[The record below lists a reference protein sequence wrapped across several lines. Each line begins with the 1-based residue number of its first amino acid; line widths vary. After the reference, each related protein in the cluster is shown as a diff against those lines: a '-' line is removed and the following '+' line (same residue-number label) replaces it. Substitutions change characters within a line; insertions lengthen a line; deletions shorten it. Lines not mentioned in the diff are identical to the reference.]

1 MNSRATFESSHAGRI
16 GAYAAGADGMSR
28 SKSASAPAAVILD
41 PRAKLYLLLLANM
54 LLFFHADARAEALLT
69 ALFLTP
75 LFLAGRWRMGLRL
88 TACYAVLLGLGLLS
102 DAATLDTAGASGAA
116 SASGSGADA
125 WIHVVGLFSVGLRMM
140 MPCFITGAYAFS
152 TTRVS
157 EFVCALRRMR
167 VPESV
172 AIPCMV
178 VIRFFPTIGRDYRRT
193 RGATRRD
200 QAVAISAPGRRETDR
215 FDPTIAFGVPKLHE
229 PMRHKRCDDIV
240 DHLPRQQRVLADRPL
255 RRPIMVLEVV
265 QNAHH
270 IIRHSGSASVIRIR
284 HVNAMQFIEEQIDMT
299 RDR

>member
-125 WIHVVGLFSVGLRMM
+125 WIHVVG
-140 MPCFITGAYAFS
+140 
-152 TTRVS
+152 
-157 EFVCALRRMR
+157 R

-193 RGATRRD
+193 RDAMALRGLASGRLALLRHPAQSLEFVLVPLLMNATIVSRD
-200 QAVAISAPGRRETDR
+200 LSVAALTKGLGRPGRHTCITE
-215 FDPTIAFGVPKLHE
+215 IHSVGL
-229 PMRHKRCDDIV
+229 IG
-240 DHLPRQQRVLADRPL
+240 
-255 RRPIMVLEVV
+255 RRW
-265 QNAHH
+265 
-270 IIRHSGSASVIRIR
+270 RSARSRW
-284 HVNAMQFIEEQIDMT
+284 H
-299 RDR
+299 

>member
-28 SKSASAPAAVILD
+28 SKSAPAPAAVILD

-88 TACYAVLLGLGLLS
+88 TACYAVLLGLGLWS

-157 EFVCALRRMR
+157 EFVCALLVCACPNRRPSPAWWSSGSFR
-167 VPESV
+167 QSGGTTSEP
-172 AIPCMV
+172 
-178 VIRFFPTIGRDYRRT
+178 
-193 RGATRRD
+193 ATRWPF
-200 QAVAISAPGRRETDR
+200 AVLPPADS
-215 FDPTIAFGVPKLHE
+215 
-229 PMRHKRCDDIV
+229 RCCGI
-240 DHLPRQQRVLADRPL
+240 RPS
-255 RRPIMVLEVV
+255 RWSSCWFRC
-265 QNAHH
+265 
-270 IIRHSGSASVIRIR
+270 
-284 HVNAMQFIEEQIDMT
+284 
-299 RDR
+299 

>member
-1 MNSRATFESSHAGRI
+1 MNSRATFESSHAGRT

-28 SKSASAPAAVILD
+28 SKSAPAPAAVVLG
-41 PRAKLYLLLLANM
+41 PRAKLYLMLLANT

-88 TACYAVLLGLGLLS
+88 TACYAVLLGWGLWS
-102 DAATLDTAGASGAA
+102 DAATLDTAGLRA
-116 SASGSGADA
+116 ASGSDADA

-193 RGATRRD
+193 RDAMALRGLVSGRLALLRHPAQSLEFVLVPLLMNATIVSHD
-200 QAVAISAPGRRETDR
+200 LSVAALTKGLGRPGRHTCITEIHSVGLIGRR
-215 FDPTIAFGVPKLHE
+215 WRSARIPLALSIGGVL
-229 PMRHKRCDDIV
+229 
-240 DHLPRQQRVLADRPL
+240 
-255 RRPIMVLEVV
+255 
-265 QNAHH
+265 
-270 IIRHSGSASVIRIR
+270 
-284 HVNAMQFIEEQIDMT
+284 
-299 RDR
+299 

>member
-28 SKSASAPAAVILD
+28 SKSAPAPAAVILD

-88 TACYAVLLGLGLLS
+88 TACYAVLMGLGLWS

-125 WIHVVGLFSVGLRMM
+125 WVHVVGLFSVGLRMM

-157 EFVCALRRMR
+157 EFVCACPNRRPSPAWWSSGSFR
-167 VPESV
+167 QSGG
-172 AIPCMV
+172 
-178 VIRFFPTIGRDYRRT
+178 TIGEP
-193 RGATRRD
+193 ATRWPF
-200 QAVAISAPGRRETDR
+200 AVLPPADS
-215 FDPTIAFGVPKLHE
+215 
-229 PMRHKRCDDIV
+229 RCCGI
-240 DHLPRQQRVLADRPL
+240 RPS
-255 RRPIMVLEVV
+255 RWSSCWFRC
-265 QNAHH
+265 
-270 IIRHSGSASVIRIR
+270 
-284 HVNAMQFIEEQIDMT
+284 
-299 RDR
+299 

>member
-1 MNSRATFESSHAGRI
+1 MNSRATFESSHAGRT

-28 SKSASAPAAVILD
+28 SKSAPAPAAVILD

-102 DAATLDTAGASGAA
+102 DAATLDTAGGASGAA

-167 VPESV
+167 VPESA

-193 RGATRRD
+193 RDAMALRGLASGRLALLRYPAQSLEFVLVPLLMNTTIVSRD
-200 QAVAISAPGRRETDR
+200 LSVAALTKGLGRFGRHTCITEIHSVGLIGRRWR
-215 FDPTIAFGVPKLHE
+215 
-229 PMRHKRCDDIV
+229 
-240 DHLPRQQRVLADRPL
+240 
-255 RRPIMVLEVV
+255 
-265 QNAHH
+265 
-270 IIRHSGSASVIRIR
+270 SARSRW
-284 HVNAMQFIEEQIDMT
+284 H
-299 RDR
+299 

>member
-140 MPCFITGAYAFS
+140 MPCFITGA
-152 TTRVS
+152 TRSPPRASANSCARCV
-157 EFVCALRRMR
+157 VCACPNRWPSPAWWSSGSFRRSGGTTGE
-167 VPESV
+167 P
-172 AIPCMV
+172 
-178 VIRFFPTIGRDYRRT
+178 
-193 RGATRRD
+193 ATRWPF
-200 QAVAISAPGRRETDR
+200 AVLPPADS
-215 FDPTIAFGVPKLHE
+215 
-229 PMRHKRCDDIV
+229 RCCGI
-240 DHLPRQQRVLADRPL
+240 RPS
-255 RRPIMVLEVV
+255 RWSSCWFRC
-265 QNAHH
+265 
-270 IIRHSGSASVIRIR
+270 
-284 HVNAMQFIEEQIDMT
+284 
-299 RDR
+299 

>member
-28 SKSASAPAAVILD
+28 SKSAPAPAAVILD

-54 LLFFHADARAEALLT
+54 LLFFHADAQAEALLT

-88 TACYAVLLGLGLLS
+88 TACYAVLMGLGLWS

-167 VPESV
+167 VPESA
-172 AIPCMV
+172 AIPLHGGHPV
-178 VIRFFPTIGRDYRRT
+178 LSDNRAGLP
-193 RGATRRD
+193 AHPRRD
-200 QAVAISAPGRRETDR
+200 GPSRSCLRPTRAAAASGPVA
-215 FDPTIAFGVPKLHE
+215 GV
-229 PMRHKRCDDIV
+229 R
-240 DHLPRQQRVLADRPL
+240 A
-255 RRPIMVLEVV
+255 
-265 QNAHH
+265 
-270 IIRHSGSASVIRIR
+270 GSAVD
-284 HVNAMQFIEEQIDMT
+284 E
-299 RDR
+299 RDDRLA

>member
-28 SKSASAPAAVILD
+28 SKSAPAPAAVILD

-88 TACYAVLLGLGLLS
+88 TACYAVLLGLGLWS

-157 EFVCALRRMR
+157 EFVCVLRRMR
-167 VPESV
+167 VPESA
-172 AIPCMV
+172 AIPCV
-178 VIRFFPTIGRDYRRT
+178 VVVLSDNRAGPP
-193 RGATRRD
+193 ANPRRD
-200 QAVAISAPGRRETDR
+200 GPSRSCLRPTRAAAASGPVA
-215 FDPTIAFGVPKLHE
+215 GV
-229 PMRHKRCDDIV
+229 R
-240 DHLPRQQRVLADRPL
+240 A
-255 RRPIMVLEVV
+255 
-265 QNAHH
+265 
-270 IIRHSGSASVIRIR
+270 GSAVD
-284 HVNAMQFIEEQIDMT
+284 E
-299 RDR
+299 RDDRLA

>member
-1 MNSRATFESSHAGRI
+1 M
-16 GAYAAGADGMSR
+16 
-28 SKSASAPAAVILD
+28 
-41 PRAKLYLLLLANM
+41 
-54 LLFFHADARAEALLT
+54 
-69 ALFLTP
+69 
-75 LFLAGRWRMGLRL
+75 
-88 TACYAVLLGLGLLS
+88 LS

-193 RGATRRD
+193 RDAMALRGLASGRLALLRHPAQSLEFVLVPLLMNATIVSRD
-200 QAVAISAPGRRETDR
+200 LSVAALTKGLGRPGRHTCITE
-215 FDPTIAFGVPKLHE
+215 IHSVGL
-229 PMRHKRCDDIV
+229 IG
-240 DHLPRQQRVLADRPL
+240 
-255 RRPIMVLEVV
+255 RRW
-265 QNAHH
+265 
-270 IIRHSGSASVIRIR
+270 RSARSRW
-284 HVNAMQFIEEQIDMT
+284 H
-299 RDR
+299 

>member
-28 SKSASAPAAVILD
+28 SKSAPAPAAVILD

-88 TACYAVLLGLGLLS
+88 TACYAVLLGLGLWS

-116 SASGSGADA
+116 SASGSDADA

-157 EFVCALRRMR
+157 EFVCVLRRMR
-167 VPESV
+167 VPESA
-172 AIPCMV
+172 AIPCV
-178 VIRFFPTIGRDYRRT
+178 VVVLSDNRAGPP
-193 RGATRRD
+193 ANPRRD
-200 QAVAISAPGRRETDR
+200 GPSRSCLRPTRAAAASGPVA
-215 FDPTIAFGVPKLHE
+215 GV
-229 PMRHKRCDDIV
+229 R
-240 DHLPRQQRVLADRPL
+240 A
-255 RRPIMVLEVV
+255 
-265 QNAHH
+265 
-270 IIRHSGSASVIRIR
+270 GSAVD
-284 HVNAMQFIEEQIDMT
+284 E
-299 RDR
+299 RDDRLA

>member
-28 SKSASAPAAVILD
+28 SKSAPAPAAVILD

-75 LFLAGRWRMGLRL
+75 LFFAGRWRMGLRL
-88 TACYAVLLGLGLLS
+88 TACYAVLLGLGLWS

-157 EFVCALRRMR
+157 EFVCACPNRWPSPAWWSSGSFRQSGGTTG
-167 VPESV
+167 ES
-172 AIPCMV
+172 
-178 VIRFFPTIGRDYRRT
+178 
-193 RGATRRD
+193 ATRWPFTVLPPAD
-200 QAVAISAPGRRETDR
+200 S
-215 FDPTIAFGVPKLHE
+215 
-229 PMRHKRCDDIV
+229 RCCGI
-240 DHLPRQQRVLADRPL
+240 RPS
-255 RRPIMVLEVV
+255 RWSSCWFRC
-265 QNAHH
+265 
-270 IIRHSGSASVIRIR
+270 
-284 HVNAMQFIEEQIDMT
+284 
-299 RDR
+299 

>member
-125 WIHVVGLFSVGLRMM
+125 WIHVVGLFSVGASHDDALFHHRRLRVLHHARQR
-140 MPCFITGAYAFS
+140 IRVRAASYA
-152 TTRVS
+152 R
-157 EFVCALRRMR
+157 AR
-167 VPESV
+167 
-172 AIPCMV
+172 
-178 VIRFFPTIGRDYRRT
+178 IGGHPLHGGHPVLSDDRA
-193 RGATRRD
+193 GLPANPRRD
-200 QAVAISAPGRRETDR
+200 GPSRSCLRPTRAAAASGPVA
-215 FDPTIAFGVPKLHE
+215 GV
-229 PMRHKRCDDIV
+229 R
-240 DHLPRQQRVLADRPL
+240 A
-255 RRPIMVLEVV
+255 
-265 QNAHH
+265 
-270 IIRHSGSASVIRIR
+270 GSAVD
-284 HVNAMQFIEEQIDMT
+284 E
-299 RDR
+299 RDDRLA

>member
-116 SASGSGADA
+116 SYARARIGGHPLHGGHPVLSDDRAGLPANPRRDGPSRSCLRPTRAAAASG
-125 WIHVVGLFSVGLRMM
+125 
-140 MPCFITGAYAFS
+140 P
-152 TTRVS
+152 
-157 EFVCALRRMR
+157 
-167 VPESV
+167 V
-172 AIPCMV
+172 A
-178 VIRFFPTIGRDYRRT
+178 
-193 RGATRRD
+193 
-200 QAVAISAPGRRETDR
+200 
-215 FDPTIAFGVPKLHE
+215 GV
-229 PMRHKRCDDIV
+229 R
-240 DHLPRQQRVLADRPL
+240 A
-255 RRPIMVLEVV
+255 
-265 QNAHH
+265 
-270 IIRHSGSASVIRIR
+270 GSAVD
-284 HVNAMQFIEEQIDMT
+284 E
-299 RDR
+299 RDDRLA

>member
-28 SKSASAPAAVILD
+28 SKSAPAPAAVILD

-88 TACYAVLLGLGLLS
+88 TACYAVLLGLGLWS

-157 EFVCALRRMR
+157 EFVCACPNRRPSPAWWSSGSFR
-167 VPESV
+167 QSGGTTGAP
-172 AIPCMV
+172 
-178 VIRFFPTIGRDYRRT
+178 
-193 RGATRRD
+193 ATRWPF
-200 QAVAISAPGRRETDR
+200 AVLPPADS
-215 FDPTIAFGVPKLHE
+215 
-229 PMRHKRCDDIV
+229 RCCGI
-240 DHLPRQQRVLADRPL
+240 RPS
-255 RRPIMVLEVV
+255 RWSSCWFRC
-265 QNAHH
+265 
-270 IIRHSGSASVIRIR
+270 
-284 HVNAMQFIEEQIDMT
+284 
-299 RDR
+299 